1 MLLTSPRNS
10 IPAHVN
16 LFNLLDCTTL
26 LAPKP
31 QPPIISAL
39 AAAHKLHV
47 IEVPSIDEF
56 TSKRHRHYPFIK
68 TFDEAS
74 HEPLLAFHT
83 SGSTGLPKPIVW
95 SHAFAAA
102 YVKMTQLDPPS
113 GFESQDRLFQA
124 NRILFMLP
132 PFHAANHCVNLCNAI
147 NNRTSII
154 YPLAAAIPTAQVMA
168 DALKHTTVDVAFVPP
183 TIVTDVGKDSA
194 MLDFVAQRL
203 DTLIYAGGDVP
214 QAFGHPVASRMQLVN
229 IYGASEM
236 GVPPAIRPE
245 GAWPREDWKYVNI
258 HPDTGVEFEHCSDDL
273 YELCLVRNPRIES
286 YQPVFKLYPDLQ
298 RFRSGDLFSRHPT
311 KPGLWKH
318 RGRADDIIVFLTG
331 EKTNPTTME
340 EHINSHP
347 EVRAALV
354 AGAQRFQAALLIE
367 LVAEKKLSAAER
379 AEALERIWPTIQ
391 ESNKDCPTHAIID
404 KSHILFV
411 DPDKPMLRAGK
422 GTVQRRPTISLYAEE
437 LQALY
442 DDAEKLAVSLS
453 MTIKPAVDVHD
464 LQKTS
469 SFIRE
474 MINRRTGWDHFKNE
488 DNLLLLGMDSLQ
500 ALLITRDIRHA
511 LANPDIAVS
520 TLYTNPTV
528 ASLASA
534 ISDLSTASRQSEAS
548 SQQARLQVI
557 NATLQ
562 EHQTSIDKLVNDRLL
577 KSTNSDANAITG
589 KDSHTV
595 VLTGSTGALGS
606 YVLQVLLD
614 TPSVTHVYCLDRA
627 PDSSGIRSQRK
638 SCNIGSNGSSSR
650 VTFLTADISQPDFG
664 LERKTYEALLTEAT
678 AFIHS
683 AWPVNF
689 NIPLSAFRPQ
699 LVGITQLAEF
709 AVLAAHSPIL
719 FFISSISSVLGHP
732 DGSLSIPEDIIS
744 NSEAPSS
751 MGYGESKYLAEL
763 LLDYASKRLAIGSRI
778 ARVGQIAGPVEGQ
791 GVWNKW
797 EWLPS
802 LVLSSLHVGA
812 VPDSLGPKQNKI
824 DWVPIDLLA
833 QVLVELAL
841 SSDGI
846 EDHALKQHDVTSK
859 ARVFHPLNPHPVA
872 WGSLL
877 PAIVN
882 SLSRPDTGIKKID
895 TVPVRE
901 WLAKVRTDAEAAGS
915 ADVES
920 MLKVNPAAKLLG
932 FYEKLA
938 EDGNSADFETWR
950 TEAASSKLRAI
961 EELKPEWM
969 ERWVRAWLADDE
981 RVSA

>member
-1 MLLTSPRNS
+1 M
-10 IPAHVN
+10 
-16 LFNLLDCTTL
+16 
-26 LAPKP
+26 
-31 QPPIISAL
+31 ISAL

-47 IEVPSIDEF
+47 IEVPSIDELM
-56 TSKRHRHYPFIK
+56 SKRHPHYPFTK

-124 NRILFMLP
+124 NRLLFMLP
-132 PFHAANHCVNLCNAI
+132 PFHAANHCTSLCNAI

-154 YPLAAAIPTAQVMA
+154 YPLAAAIPTAQVMV
-168 DALKHTTVDVAFVPP
+168 DALKHTTADVALVPP
-183 TIVTDVGKDSA
+183 TIVADVGKDSA
-194 MLDFVAQRL
+194 MLEFVAQRL
-203 DTLIYAGGDVP
+203 DTLLFAGGDVP

-245 GAWPREDWKYVNI
+245 GAWSREDWKYVNI

-298 RFRSGDLFSRHPT
+298 KFRSDDLFSRHPT

-318 RGRADDIIVFLTG
+318 QGRADDIIVFLTG

-340 EHINSHP
+340 EHINSHR

-354 AGAQRFQAALLIE
+354 TGAQRFQASLLIE
-367 LVAEKKLSAAER
+367 LAVEKALSAAER

-391 ESNKDCPTHAIID
+391 EANKDCPAHAIID

-411 DPDKPMLRAGK
+411 DPNKPMLRAGK
-422 GTVQRRPTISLYAEE
+422 GTVQRRPTIGLYAEE

-442 DDAEKLAVSLS
+442 DDAEKLAVSPS

-474 MINRRTGWDHFKNE
+474 TITRRTGWDHFKNE
-488 DNLLLLGMDSLQ
+488 DNMLLLGMDSLQ
-500 ALLITRDIRHA
+500 ALLITRDLKQA
-511 LANPDIAVS
+511 LANPEIAAS
-520 TLYTNPTV
+520 TVYTNPTV

-534 ISDLSTASRQSEAS
+534 ISDLSAASQQSQVS
-548 SQQARLQVI
+548 SQQTRLQI
-557 NATLQ
+557 IDATFQ
-562 EHQTSIDKLVNDRLL
+562 EHKKSIDKLVNDPLTN
-577 KSTNSDANAITG
+577 STNSNANAIMG
-589 KDSHTV
+589 NEGHTV
-595 VLTGSTGALGS
+595 VLTGSTGSLGS
-606 YVLQVLLD
+606 YVLQVLLN
-614 TPSVTHVYCLDRA
+614 TPSATRIYCLDRA

-638 SCNIGSNGSSSR
+638 SCNIGSDDPSSR

-699 LVGITQLAEF
+699 LVGITRLAEF
-709 AVLAAHSPIL
+709 AVSAAHSPII
-719 FFISSISSVLGHP
+719 FFASSISSVLGRHG
-732 DGSLSIPEDIIS
+732 GSPPIIEDIIS

-763 LLDYASKRLAIGSRI
+763 LLDYASKTLSIDTRI
-778 ARVGQIAGPVEGQ
+778 ARIGQIAGPVEGQ

-802 LVLSSLHVGA
+802 LVLSSLYVGA
-812 VPDSLGPKQNKI
+812 VPNSLGPSQNKI

-841 SSDGI
+841 YPDRQ
-846 EDHALKQHDVTSK
+846 EDHGPEKHEVTSK

-872 WGSLL
+872 WRSLL

-882 SLSRPDTGIKKID
+882 SLSRPDAGTKIID
-895 TVPVRE
+895 TVPFQE
-901 WLAKVRTDAEAAGS
+901 WLAKVRRNAEAADS
-915 ADVES
+915 ADVEA

-938 EDGNSADFETWR
+938 EDGKSVDFETWR
-950 TEAASSKLRAI
+950 TEAASSRLRAI

-981 RVSA
+981 RVST